1 MKISNETK
9 IGALTA
15 VAITVLI
22 LGFNFLKGKSLT
34 SHKNKLYA
42 VFPNVEGLLVSNPVF
57 INGLQVGKVVE
68 LQEQDK
74 NISGIVVTISLA
86 KDVNIPRNSIATISS
101 ELLGTTS
108 LKIHLGVGTAY
119 TRDGDTLLTR
129 KIAGVIDQFQT
140 SLNPVIDNLNKTL
153 GSVDDVL
160 QKINT
165 IFDPNTRGNLQSIIS
180 NLALSSK
187 SLELLL
193 NTETGILSKSL
204 VNLEALTRGLS
215 KNTGKID
222 TTLLNLQSV
231 SAKLNNAKIDEAVD
245 NLAKTLDRLEHAIS
259 KLDSKEGTAG
269 LLLNDRQM
277 YDDLR
282 KSIRSLNTL
291 LDDVRVNPKRYVN
304 ISVFGRKDKKGP
316 LSSPADT
323 TLFR

>member
-42 VFPNVEGLLVSNPVF
+42 VFPNVEGLVVSNPVF
-57 INGLQVGKVVE
+57 INGLQVGKVAE
-68 LQEQDK
+68 LQERDK
-74 NISGIVVTISLA
+74 NISGIVVTVTLS
-86 KDVNIPRNSIATISS
+86 KEVNIPRNSIASISS

-108 LKIHLGVGTAY
+108 LKIHLGTGTAY
-119 TRDGDTLLTR
+119 TRDGDTLYTKKVMGAL
-129 KIAGVIDQFQT
+129 DQFQ
-140 SLNPVIDNLNKTL
+140 SSISPAIDNINKTL
-153 GSVDDVL
+153 GSVDDLL

-165 IFDPNTRGNLQSIIS
+165 IFDPNTRNNLQTIVA
-180 NLALSSK
+180 NLALSTK
-187 SLELLL
+187 SLEQLL
-193 NTETGILSKSL
+193 NAQTGLLAKSL
-204 VNLEALTRGLS
+204 VNLESLTRGLAR
-215 KNTGKID
+215 NTGKID

-231 SAKLNNAKIDEAVD
+231 TGKLNNAKIEEAVD
-245 NLAKTLDRLEHAIS
+245 NLSKTLERLEHAVA

-269 LLLNDRQM
+269 MLLNDRQL
-277 YDDLR
+277 YDDFR
-282 KSIRSLNTL
+282 KSVRSLNTL

-316 LSSPADT
+316 LTSPADT
-323 TLFR
+323 TLIR